1 MKENERNTDVSVAKL
16 DDILSKNVKVKA
28 GSGSSEEEESV
39 PFIDDDS
46 SEASGR

>member
-1 MKENERNTDVSVAKL
+1 MDVAAAKL
-16 DDILSKNVKVKA
+16 DDLLSSGPNNVKVKA

-46 SEASGR
+46 SEASAR